1 VAQRGDRKGHLTMTT
16 PGPDAFPDPA
26 AEFYIPAVGSLTDRR
41 TRTIKH
47 ADTFAVFDDHGDI
60 LYALGR
66 PDGLFHQDTRYL
78 SRLELLIDGQRPLL
92 LSTTIEDRTAVL
104 SSDLCNPDF
113 YRNGEHILRET
124 LHLARA
130 KFLWN
135 GACYERLVVRNYSD
149 RHIQAT
155 LTIRFGADFADLFEA
170 RGQKRPRRG
179 MIEPPLVGHDRIT
192 LGYVG
197 LDGKRRETLF
207 QFDPPPTR
215 LTSFEASVDLD
226 LAPDEWI
233 SLFSTISVAGI
244 KPERDGQREGFF
256 VALRAKL
263 RDHRVMFAPVARI
276 ESSNTVFNETVRRS
290 GSDLA
295 MLVTETDQGPYPYA
309 GIPWFSTAFGR
320 DGIITAL
327 LLLSFAPDVATG
339 VLCYL
344 AAMQARDEDPVADA
358 EPGKIMHEV
367 RGGEMA
373 ILGEVPFRR
382 YYGSVDSTP
391 LFIMLAGACC
401 ERTGNIGLIDE
412 LWPNIEAALEWI
424 DRYGDRDGD
433 GFVEYGRRN
442 QSGLANQGWKDSY
455 DSVFHADGTMAEGP
469 IALVE
474 VQGYVY
480 AAKRAAAG
488 LARRLGFAD
497 RADLLETQAK
507 DLRVRFEDAFWC
519 EELDTYAIA
528 LDGAKRQYRVRTS
541 NAGHALFSGIANE
554 DHAAR
559 VADTLM
565 NATSF
570 SGWGIRTL
578 ATSEARYNPMSYH
591 NGSIWPH
598 DNALIAMGLARYGH
612 KEAAARVFQGL
623 FDAAADSDLRRL
635 PELFCGFPRRRAR
648 SPVSY
653 PVACSPQAW
662 ASATLP
668 GLLAGAIG
676 LQFVPQRN
684 EIRFNRPVLP
694 PFLDEVE
701 LHGLR
706 VGKCGADVLLRRHA
720 IDVSVTV
727 LRRSGPVNVVTIS

>member
-1 VAQRGDRKGHLTMTT
+1 MTT
-16 PGPDAFPDPA
+16 PGPDALPDPA
-26 AEFYIPAVGSLTDRR
+26 SEFYIPAVGSLTDRR

-113 YRNGEHILRET
+113 YRNGEHVLRET

-135 GACYERLVVRNYSD
+135 GACYERLVIRNYSD
-149 RHIQAT
+149 RPIQAT
-155 LTIRFGADFADLFEA
+155 LTIRFGVDFADLFEA
-170 RGQKRPRRG
+170 RGQKRHRRG
-179 MIEPPLVGHDRIT
+179 TIEPPLVGRDRVV

-197 LDGKRRETLF
+197 LDKKRRETLF
-207 QFDPPPTR
+207 QFDPPPAR
-215 LTSFEASVDLD
+215 LTSFEASYDVDL
-226 LAPDEWI
+226 ASNEWI
-233 SLFSTISVAGI
+233 SLFSTISVTGM
-244 KPERDGQREGFF
+244 KPEREGRREGFF
-256 VALRAKL
+256 VALRAKF

-276 ESSNTVFNETVRRS
+276 ETSNNVFNETLRRS

-295 MLVTETDQGPYPYA
+295 MLVTETAQGAYPYA

-327 LLLSFAPDVATG
+327 LLLNFAPDVAAG
-339 VLCYL
+339 VLRYL
-344 AAMQARDEDPVADA
+344 AAMQAREEDPLADA
-358 EPGKIMHEV
+358 EPGKILHET

-373 ILGEVPFRR
+373 ILGEVPFGR

-391 LFIMLAGACC
+391 LFVVLAGAYF
-401 ERTGNIGLIDE
+401 ERTGDMGLIEE
-412 LWPNIEAALEWI
+412 LWPHIEAALTWI

-442 QSGLANQGWKDSY
+442 QEGLANQGWKDSH
-455 DSVFHADGTMAEGP
+455 DSVFHADGAMAEGP

-480 AAKRAAAG
+480 AARRVAAD
-488 LARRLGFAD
+488 LARRLGLSD
-497 RADLLETQAK
+497 RASLLETQAET
-507 DLRVRFEDAFWC
+507 LRRQFEDAFWC
-519 EELDTYAIA
+519 EEIGTYALA
-528 LDGAKRQYRVRTS
+528 LDGAKRQCRIRTS
-541 NAGHALFSGIANE
+541 NAGHALFSGIAGE
-554 DHAAR
+554 ERAAC
-559 VADTLM
+559 VAATLM
-565 NATSF
+565 EAASF

-598 DNALIAMGLARYGH
+598 DNALVAMGLARYGH
-612 KEAAARVFQGL
+612 AGAAARVFQGL
-623 FDAAADSDLRRL
+623 FDAAADTDLRRL
-635 PELFCGFPRRRAR
+635 PELFCGFPRRRSR

-668 GLLAGAIG
+668 GLLAAAIG
-676 LQFVPQRN
+676 LRFVPQRN
-684 EIRFNRPVLP
+684 EIRFTRPILP
-694 PFLDEVE
+694 AFLEEVE
-701 LHGLR
+701 LRGLR
-706 VGKCGADVLLRRHA
+706 VGNCEADVLLRRHA
-720 IDVSVTV
+720 IDVGVTV
-727 LRRSGPVNVVTIS
+727 LRRSGPVNVVTVS